1 MRLRGIL
8 CFFFVFLV
16 LMHLGCDSAH
26 EDEQNLAK
34 TDGKITIR
42 VDGIP
47 VRVEVANSSEER
59 QRGLMFRE
67 ALPADEGML
76 FVFEREERLS
86 FWMKNTLIPLS
97 IAFISRDGEIV
108 DIQDMEPL
116 DDRTFHRSAQPA
128 LYALEMNRGWFER
141 HHVEVGDR
149 VEF

>member
-1 MRLRGIL
+1 
-8 CFFFVFLV
+8 
-16 LMHLGCDSAH
+16 MHPGCDSAR
-26 EDEQNLAK
+26 EDEQNPAK
-34 TDGKITIR
+34 ADGKITIR
-42 VDGIP
+42 VDGTP
-47 VRVEVANSSEER
+47 VRVEVANRPEER
-59 QRGLMFRE
+59 RRGLMFRE

-76 FVFEREERLS
+76 FVFEQEQYLS

-116 DDRTFHRSAQPA
+116 DDRTSHRSARPA